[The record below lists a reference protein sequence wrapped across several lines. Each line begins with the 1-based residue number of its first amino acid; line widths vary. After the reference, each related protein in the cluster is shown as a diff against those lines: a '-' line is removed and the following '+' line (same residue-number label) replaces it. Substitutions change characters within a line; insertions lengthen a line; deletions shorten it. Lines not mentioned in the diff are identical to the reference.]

1 MSASVEILTRH
12 QLQVVSV
19 PINAVTTREEETTEE
34 EVKVKDDKIKEYVF
48 VVNENNK
55 TTLKEVKTGVQDNLH
70 IEIISGLKE
79 GDKVVIAP
87 FSAIA
92 RTLKKDMKVKV
103 VPKKDLFEKK
113 KKEDDS
119 GE

>member
-1 MSASVEILTRH
+1 
-12 QLQVVSV
+12 
-19 PINAVTTREEETTEE
+19 
-34 EVKVKDDKIKEYVF
+34 
-48 VVNENNK
+48 
-55 TTLKEVKTGVQDNLH
+55 LH